1 MRKSIMSAGLFLMI
15 KMLLWQRSKAEFEQ
29 GVSILR
35 FKVFDEIHVDIF
47 VSEKQKDF
55 NVDDISDGKQRHC
68 QPGEG

>member
-47 VSEKQKDF
+47 VSEK
-55 NVDDISDGKQRHC
+55 
-68 QPGEG
+68 

>member
-1 MRKSIMSAGLFLMI
+1 M
-15 KMLLWQRSKAEFEQ
+15 
-29 GVSILR
+29 SILR

-47 VSEKQKDF
+47 VSEKQKDL